1 MRMESVVDVR
11 GAPVNSSLT
20 SLKSLY
26 HAVDFLEDTQQYS
39 NKSIRSCRRACDQC
53 RISKAACSF
62 HDPTC
67 TTCER
72 KGIDCTWKLAEKGST
87 PPPAS
92 APAAGDELAR
102 IEPIAPDRPI
112 LHDGNVKK
120 LVSIYFF
127 RVYNVSW

>member
-1 MRMESVVDVR
+1 MDVW
-11 GAPVNSSLT
+11 GDPSGSSLT
-20 SLKSLY
+20 SLNGIIQRCSS
-26 HAVDFLEDTQQYS
+26 EDTQQYS